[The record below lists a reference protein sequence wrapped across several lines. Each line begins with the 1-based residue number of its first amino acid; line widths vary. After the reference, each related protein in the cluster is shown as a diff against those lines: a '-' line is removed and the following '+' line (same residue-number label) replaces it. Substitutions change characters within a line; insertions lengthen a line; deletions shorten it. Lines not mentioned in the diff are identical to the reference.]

1 MAKYCDLP
9 VKKLGA
15 KPGSLGS
22 YAGLTLAIP
31 IITLELQQSD
41 SQFGPES
48 LWRKY
53 ANTLLAAITYPS
65 RPD

>member
-1 MAKYCDLP
+1 MAEYCDLP

-22 YAGLTLAIP
+22 YAGLTLGIP
-31 IITLELQQSD
+31 IITLELQQTD
-41 SQFGPES
+41 SQLAPEP

-53 ANTLLAAITYPS
+53 ANTILAAITYPS
-65 RPD
+65 PPE